1 VHCRRGDG
9 QILIVDMHQK
19 LEVPEHRRSAGT
31 PLAVSL
37 LTTSVRS
44 TLFKAA
50 ANYGSNALHSRLRLE
65 QSEHGGGV
73 GHEPHSC
80 SSRGFFAPLT
90 DQLVSQRDS
99 LRDVF
104 PDRLLARLMAASS
117 ERNLSS
123 PSLISITTLSPTL
136 TPSAFLN
143 SAGRTTRPPGAIL
156 T

>member
-1 VHCRRGDG
+1 VCIAPRGDG
-9 QILIVDMHQK
+9 QILTVDMHRK

-31 PLAVSL
+31 PLASSL

-80 SSRGFFAPLT
+80 SSR
-90 DQLVSQRDS
+90 
-99 LRDVF
+99 
-104 PDRLLARLMAASS
+104 AASS
-117 ERNLSS
+117 RRLRIS
-123 PSLISITTLSPTL
+123 PSASE
-136 TPSAFLN
+136 TPSGTYFRTVSWRARWRRRA
-143 SAGRTTRPPGAIL
+143 SATSARHL
-156 T
+156 